1 MAKKKK
7 KVNKERIFAIILLIG
22 MVAMIVSSFLFI

>member
-7 KVNKERIFAIILLIG
+7 KVNTQRIFALILLIG
-22 MVAMIVSSFLFI
+22 MVAMIISSFFLI